1 MRYSEELIDE
11 VRSRND
17 IVEVISG
24 YIQLKKS
31 GANYF
36 GLCPFHGEKTP
47 SFSVSPEKQ
56 MYHCFGCGASG
67 NVFSFLMQYEQL
79 SFPEAVQRL
88 ADRAGIALPKREL
101 TGKAKEEADLRQKLF
116 EVNKLAANYFYIQLK
131 SPKGGQGLS
140 YFTGRALTDATIRH
154 FGLGYSNKTSDDLY
168 RFLRGR
174 GYADAVLKETGLFTY
189 TEKGVFDKFWN
200 RVMFPIMDANSRVI
214 GFGGRVMG
222 DGEPKYL
229 NSPETRIF
237 EKSRNLYGLN
247 FARSSRKKY
256 MLLCE
261 GYMDVIAMH
270 QAGFT
275 NSVASLGTSL
285 TEQHAAI
292 LRRYTDTVILTYDS
306 DGAGVKAALRAIPM
320 LRNVG
325 ISTKV
330 LNMRPHKDPD
340 EFIKAEGREAFE
352 QRIAEARNSFLFEID
367 VLKRDLDMDDPEQ
380 RTRFYRETARKLL
393 EFDEPLERESY
404 IDAVAREFFIPKDEL
419 AALVNRMGLSYG
431 TGSRPFA
438 GANARG
444 SAGMSEQPVKMQANP
459 RKRREDGIRQSERL
473 LLGMLINDPT
483 DFDKIRGI
491 IGPAD
496 FQDPV
501 YRKAAADV
509 FAQHEKSPDGKVL
522 PAQLLSRYQAEGED
536 AQEIAGLFSEGMAAS
551 LRESGPKAL
560 TETVR
565 KIRKNSLDVK
575 LREAG
580 DIREMQ
586 EIIRQQAELANLDLG

>member
-131 SPKGGQGLS
+131 SPKGVQGLS

-431 TGSRPFA
+431 TGSRPSA

-444 SAGMSEQPVKMQANP
+444 SAGMPEQPVKMQANP